1 MSTCEY
7 SHLDGSYVL
16 GALSPSERQEF
27 ERHLE
32 GCAECSAAV
41 RQLAGLPGLL
51 ARVDADVLTTPA
63 REEPPPNTL
72 LPALVREV
80 RRSQRRRTYL
90 MAGAAAAATVTVALG
105 SLALAGDFSS
115 DETPVA
121 DPRPGLSASATP
133 GPSDPTPS
141 DTGNPDASPAAGQK
155 MVAVGQVPVRASVA
169 FESVPWG
176 TRLSLTCTYTADSDP
191 YHGAQWASY
200 ALVVRTRDGRAEQ
213 VATWRALPGR
223 TMMLDA
229 ATASRWGDIA
239 SVEVRAADGKPVL
252 KLTT

>member
-16 GALSPSERQEF
+16 GALAPTERQEF

-51 ARVDADVLTTPA
+51 SRIDAEVLTSPA
-63 REEPPPNTL
+63 VEEAPPDTL

-90 MAGAAAAATVTVALG
+90 LAGAAAAATVTVAVG
-105 SLALAGDFSS
+105 SLALAGDFSN
-115 DETPVA
+115 DGAPVA
-121 DPRPGLSASATP
+121 DPRPGVSASRTP
-133 GPSDPTPS
+133 GPAQ
-141 DTGNPDASPAAGQK
+141 GEE
-155 MVAVGQVPVRASVA
+155 MVAVGHVPVRASVA
-169 FESVPWG
+169 YESVPWG
-176 TRLSLTCTYTADSDP
+176 TRLSLTCTYAADGDP
-191 YHGAQWASY
+191 YHGTARASY

-239 SVEVRAADGKPVL
+239 SVEVRTADGKPVL